1 MRMQMKLEYLKKDRN
16 IVINPET
23 YRGFSS
29 YLFMQ
34 NRTRDNC
41 VIGQD
46 NFYKSIRITMLIS
59 IIIVTVLIFI
69 MLPIPMMDFCK
80 QAHEKSQPNSK
91 SDSFYVMRAAVIESF
106 IVWLFFICY
115 YIHGMIKRVPE
126 AYTEADV
133 KMYYSVFVILAIS
146 YPIAIFCYIIWMS
159 KKRGLKDRL
168 ITSGCGSSTISLI
181 YYCSGFT
188 AITCVAQFLIFH
200 SVYIAIVMT
209 IVSLLQILSFI
220 ILCVGIVTSILL
232 GTTYTLKAL
241 DKRIWT
247 CSFQKFVMYLLLNIL
262 LFWNFVTFMYI
273 NEHGNFPMIMQSF
286 SVLSIAGF
294 IAKDTIKQII
304 KYLRKNWWDNCWS
317 SFCKVKLLPLC
328 HASCLISCLCVLLSV
343 TFIAV
348 Y

>member
-146 YPIAIFCYIIWMS
+146 Y
-159 KKRGLKDRL
+159 
-168 ITSGCGSSTISLI
+168 
-181 YYCSGFT
+181 
-188 AITCVAQFLIFH
+188 
-200 SVYIAIVMT
+200 
-209 IVSLLQILSFI
+209 
-220 ILCVGIVTSILL
+220 ILL
-232 GTTYTLKAL
+232 
-241 DKRIWT
+241 
-247 CSFQKFVMYLLLNIL
+247 
-262 LFWNFVTFMYI
+262 
-273 NEHGNFPMIMQSF
+273 P
-286 SVLSIAGF
+286 
-294 IAKDTIKQII
+294 
-304 KYLRKNWWDNCWS
+304 S
-317 SFCKVKLLPLC
+317 S
-328 HASCLISCLCVLLSV
+328 A
-343 TFIAV
+343 T
-348 Y
+348 

>member
-1 MRMQMKLEYLKKDRN
+1 MQMKLEYLKKDRN
-16 IVINPET
+16 IITVINPET
-23 YRGFSS
+23 YHGFSS
-29 YLFMQ
+29 YLYMQ

-46 NFYKSIRITMLIS
+46 NLYKSIGITMLIS
-59 IIIVTVLIFI
+59 IIIVTMLLFI
-69 MLPIPMMDFCK
+69 LLPIPMMDFCK
-80 QAHEKSQPNSK
+80 QVHEPSQLNSK
-91 SDSFYVMRAAVIESF
+91 SDSLYVMRAAVIESF
-106 IVWLFFICY
+106 MVWLFFICY
-115 YIHGMIKRVPE
+115 CIHGIIKHAPE
-126 AYTEADV
+126 AYTEVNV
-133 KMYYSVFVILAIS
+133 KMYYSVFVFLAIS

-200 SVYIAIVMT
+200 SVYIAIATT
-209 IVSLLQILSFI
+209 IVSLFQILSFI

-232 GTTYTLKAL
+232 GTTYILKAL

-247 CSFQKFVMYLLLNIL
+247 CSFRKFVMYFLLNVI

-273 NEHGNFPMIMQSF
+273 NEHGNFSMITQSF

-304 KYLRKNWWDNCWS
+304 KYLVQKN
-317 SFCKVKLLPLC
+317 
-328 HASCLISCLCVLLSV
+328 
-343 TFIAV
+343 
-348 Y
+348 